1 MTRKRTTTVT
11 GYGRLTG
18 KILFS
23 CVLIVMMLAALSG
36 CGRVKTADELY
47 KEAVRRHGECE
58 IISQAEN
65 EDGTVLLLRDNLQ
78 GFEYRISS
86 GMNSLTIDGAS
97 FGSVEH
103 TGDTFD
109 KALEAYVLSEC
120 RPEIDEICEGFGAR
134 ADKSDIGFLIIRSED
149 AEKGEKAT
157 LACAEVIQ
165 TYNLNGRLDRWEIA
179 CYHLDDKNYYNTERY
194 GSVVLPDIEWV
205 DREQEVI
212 NYYTEMA
219 HIETDVN
226 AQFIRK
232 EEGTFADTGAELRRV
247 ESILGTDYPD
257 EMSDPVTFYYFR
269 ASDGSEYFLCDFH
282 YYDEEFR
289 QANWYTN
296 YREVVPEK
304 SK

>member
-1 MTRKRTTTVT
+1 MEGLRK
-11 GYGRLTG
+11 
-18 KILFS
+18 S
-23 CVLIVMMLAALSG
+23 
-36 CGRVKTADELY
+36 
-47 KEAVRRHGECE
+47 
-58 IISQAEN
+58 
-65 EDGTVLLLRDNLQ
+65 
-78 GFEYRISS
+78 
-86 GMNSLTIDGAS
+86 
-97 FGSVEH
+97 
-103 TGDTFD
+103 
-109 KALEAYVLSEC
+109 
-120 RPEIDEICEGFGAR
+120 
-134 ADKSDIGFLIIRSED
+134 
-149 AEKGEKAT
+149 
-157 LACAEVIQ
+157 
-165 TYNLNGRLDRWEIA
+165 NGRWE
-179 CYHLDDKNYYNTERY
+179 HNLEKNYYDTERY

-219 HIETDVN
+219 RIETDVN
-226 AQFIRK
+226 AQFIGK